1 MKLVK
6 YIVVFLL
13 VFGCKT
19 KTVTVDKSI
28 EKERELM
35 SRRFDSLFQSLLKW
49 QLEASKTK
57 SAMTNDFKLSSAPV
71 QDSLGRRE
79 PFHYKHYVDGQLKEE
94 IFLKG
99 GDINKETKSS
109 KTDEAE
115 KRQENKQEKT
125 NIESN
130 ARQKKEAKKGNF
142 KKQKNAKVAGFQFGF
157 YLWLLLLIII
167 LLILRW
173 LSNKFKLGDR
183 FKSVLKPKEG

>member
-13 VFGCKT
+13 VLGCKT

-49 QLEASKTK
+49 KLEASKSK
-57 SAMTNDFKLSSAPV
+57 SASINDFKLSSAPV
-71 QDSLGRRE
+71 LDSLGQRE
-79 PFHYKHYVDGQLKEE
+79 PFHYKHYIDGQLKEE

-99 GDINKETKSS
+99 GEINKETKTS
-109 KTDEAE
+109 KTDEVE
-115 KRQENKQEKT
+115 KSQEHKQEKT

-130 ARQKKEAKKGNF
+130 AGQKKEAEKSNF
-142 KKQKNAKVAGFQFGF
+142 KKQKNAKVTGFQFGF

-173 LSNKFKLGDR
+173 IANKFKLVDR
-183 FKSVLKPKEG
+183 FKLILKPKEG